1 MTKAEKAKNLRY
13 KKAIVS
19 QLNFEKITSQLYDIS
34 SVCEEYQYYFS
45 GDDDTLSNCK
55 HAIGFGPQHDKAIY
69 AFCEKRSDVAKIKFL
84 IVSRK
89 NKCNA
94 WEKRSDEGNA

>member
-19 QLNFEKITSQLYDIS
+19 QLNFEEITSQLYDIS

-45 GDDDTLSNCK
+45 GDDDTL
-55 HAIGFGPQHDKAIY
+55 
-69 AFCEKRSDVAKIKFL
+69 L
-84 IVSRK
+84 
-89 NKCNA
+89 NA
-94 WEKRSDEGNA
+94 LDGNDRQGAERRLK